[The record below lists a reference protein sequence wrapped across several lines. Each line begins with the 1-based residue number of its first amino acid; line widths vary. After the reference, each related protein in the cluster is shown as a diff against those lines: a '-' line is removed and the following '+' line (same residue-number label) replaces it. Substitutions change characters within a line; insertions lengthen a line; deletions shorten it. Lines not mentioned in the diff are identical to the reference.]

1 MSDQNYKK
9 KLKLPSASTTNKL
22 LNELVELQKQ
32 NNREIKYLHAAV
44 TRLLQYS
51 RGWNVKDTCQEV
63 DWLAED
69 KHFLYREKNLYRDMN
84 IHEFSLE
91 NYGWHA
97 WENARLKLGGWDENS
112 TDPEDHE
119 KARLASR
126 HLLPIPEVVKLKE
139 LEAIIVE
146 PFGLVKNKSDR
157 RTKVTSCLRSLIN
170 ADKFEAE
177 EGTIYKSIENYRTTR
192 DPRSEAKRWP
202 SGTIVQ
208 EEEKNVILALFY
220 LSQHD
225 DAKNFP
231 QIQRPS
237 DPDNKR

>member
-9 KLKLPSASTTNKL
+9 KLNLPSASTTDKL

-44 TRLLQYS
+44 TRLLQHSYGGDVES
-51 RGWNVKDTCQEV
+51 TCKEV
-63 DWLAED
+63 DWVAANN
-69 KHFLYREKNLYRDMN
+69 HFLFREDEMN
-84 IHEFSLE
+84 SAYAEYTFSLDY
-91 NYGWHA
+91 YGYCQLQ
-97 WENARLKLGGWDENS
+97 NARLKLAGWDENS
-112 TDPEDHE
+112 KNPKDNE
-119 KARLASR
+119 KARLASY
-126 HLLPIPEVVKLKE
+126 HLLPIPEAVKLKE
-139 LEAIIVE
+139 LEAIIIE

-157 RTKVTSCLRSLIN
+157 RTKVTKCLRSLIN

-177 EGTIYKSIENYRTTR
+177 EGTIFKKIENYRTTR
-192 DPRSEAKRWP
+192 DSRSTAKRWP

-208 EEEKNVILALFY
+208 QEEINLISALFY

-225 DAKNFP
+225 DAKDFQ

-237 DPDNKR
+237 GPDTKR